1 MKSRQDPLGNINRM
15 NIRMGLRRIEEKL
28 SKEAEMKRKGAEL
41 ALKSLTE
48 MSSKVKELHND
59 LQKLEKRY
67 QTDLKKNPE
76 LARRLM
82 ALREELG
89 LPRAIGI
96 YVVGR
101 QPGLKQRLKGKDEYH
116 NFLALRI
123 LEIGK
128 QLRNQTGGLLSV
140 SELALKLSDETQG
153 ITTPIGD
160 ITKALELLTENGMI
174 HEIRKL
180 AGMNVIVFIDP
191 KLSQDHQVILEL
203 AVRFRGEIGLT
214 DLVRE
219 TTWTLER
226 VNQALTQL
234 IQQKIAIKTET
245 LDGIVLSFPGI

>member
-1 MKSRQDPLGNINRM
+1 VKDPLGNINRM
-15 NIRMGLRRIEEKL
+15 NTRMGLRRIEEKL
-28 SKEAEMKRKGAEL
+28 TKEAEMKRKGAEL
-41 ALKSLTE
+41 ALKSLKE

-96 YVVGR
+96 YEVGR
-101 QPGLKQRLKGKDEYH
+101 HPGLKQRLKGKDDYH

-128 QLRNQTGGLLSV
+128 QIRNQTGGLLSV
-140 SELALKLSDETQG
+140 SELALRLSDESQG
-153 ITTPIGD
+153 ITVPIGD
-160 ITKALELLTENGMI
+160 ITKALDLLAKNGMI
-174 HEIRKL
+174 HEIRQL

-203 AVRFRGEIGLT
+203 AARFQGEIGLT

-219 TTWTLER
+219 TSWTLER
-226 VNQALTQL
+226 VNQTLTQL

>member
-1 MKSRQDPLGNINRM
+1 M
-15 NIRMGLRRIEEKL
+15 NTRMGLRRIEEKL
-28 SKEAEMKRKGAEL
+28 VKEAEMKRKGAEL
-41 ALKSLTE
+41 ALKSLAV
-48 MSSKVKELHND
+48 MSSKVQELHSD
-59 LQKLEKRY
+59 LQKLEKQY

-96 YVVGR
+96 YEVGK
-101 QPGLKQRLKGKDEYH
+101 QPSLRQRLKGKDEYH

-140 SELALKLSDETQG
+140 SELALRLSDETQG
-153 ITTPIGD
+153 ITAPIGD
-160 ITKALELLTENGMI
+160 ITTALNLLVKNGMI
-174 HEIRKL
+174 HEIRQL
-180 AGMNVIVFIDP
+180 AGMKVIVFVDP
-191 KLSQDHQVILEL
+191 KLTQDHQVILEL
-203 AVRFRGEIGLT
+203 AARFRGEIGLT
-214 DLVRE
+214 ELVRE
-219 TTWTLER
+219 TSWTLER

-234 IQQKIAIKTET
+234 TQQNIAIKTET